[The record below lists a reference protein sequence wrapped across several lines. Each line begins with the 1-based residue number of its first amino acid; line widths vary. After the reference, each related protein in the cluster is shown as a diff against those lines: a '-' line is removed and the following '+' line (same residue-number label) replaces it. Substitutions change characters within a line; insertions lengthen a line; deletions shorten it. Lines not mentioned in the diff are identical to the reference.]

1 MIFLRTENSPRFSH
15 SILTTPDKTA
25 RNAAARIARRRTI
38 LPAKAFCPR
47 REKGSERK
55 IKCPRK
61 AYLPFIGQPARASAP
76 ADQPAAEEISNWG
89 RNFIPRA
96 PSEIAHFR
104 RRFPR
109 AARGLKKFAMPP
121 ANCSARQKILW
132 KAKRAFP
139 AAIMLPSGAGAR
151 LFIDACR
158 ADFDNICAQNIRP
171 SRAIRERKTVCGE
184 QTGGKIE
191 KKRADWKIK
200 WFSAT
205 QHARAEIPAQA
216 RKKIS
221 ETRKR
226 GKPRFRAVLRK
237 ARAQK
242 KRASPTG
249 EPAFS
254 GYFRYFTASM

>member
-1 MIFLRTENSPRFSH
+1 MTALDE
-15 SILTTPDKTA
+15 TA

-61 AYLPFIGQPARASAP
+61 AYLPFIGQPA
-76 ADQPAAEEISNWG
+76 AEEISNWG

-109 AARGLKKFAMPP
+109 AARGSKKFAMPP

-191 KKRADWKIK
+191 KKARRLENKMV
-200 WFSAT
+200 FGNAT
-205 QHARAEIPAQA
+205 RARAEIPAQA

-226 GKPRFRAVLRK
+226 VKPRFGAVLRK

>member
-1 MIFLRTENSPRFSH
+1 MTA
-15 SILTTPDKTA
+15 PDETA

-61 AYLPFIGQPARASAP
+61 AYLPFIG
-76 ADQPAAEEISNWG
+76 QPAAEEISNWG

-158 ADFDNICAQNIRP
+158 ADFDNICAQISALP
-171 SRAIRERKTVCGE
+171 AQSGS
-184 QTGGKIE
+184 GKRFAE
-191 KKRADWKIK
+191 NKQAEKSKKKRADWKIK

-205 QHARAEIPAQA
+205 QHARGRKFQRRRAKKFPKRESASNRGLAPSCARRG
-216 RKKIS
+216 RKKSGLRQPANPLFRDIS
-221 ETRKR
+221 AISRR
-226 GKPRFRAVLRK
+226 LCS
-237 ARAQK
+237 ARASLWS
-242 KRASPTG
+242 RASRG
-249 EPAFS
+249 
-254 GYFRYFTASM
+254 R

>member
-1 MIFLRTENSPRFSH
+1 M
-15 SILTTPDKTA
+15 TTPDKTA

-121 ANCSARQKILW
+121 VNCSARQKILW

-205 QHARAEIPAQA
+205 QHARGRKFQRRRAKKFPKRESAENRSLAPSCARSG
-216 RKKIS
+216 RKKSGLRQPANPLFRDIS
-221 ETRKR
+221 AISRR
-226 GKPRFRAVLRK
+226 LCS
-237 ARAQK
+237 ARASLWS
-242 KRASPTG
+242 RASRG
-249 EPAFS
+249 
-254 GYFRYFTASM
+254 R